1 MLSCIWMPPAGA
13 LGGALCTMRFTSMES
28 RSGTLLKE
36 LCSGGGRGPCC
47 GRGQQT
53 VRLAI
58 ARGRLDLTLIY
69 NKILSDFSGLN
80 SVALNASGDLA
91 AVCFN
96 DREIIVY
103 RILEGSQKI
112 DPSQIVNPKI
122 GAVLEGGSLQEYR
135 FIRLP
140 LARYNRPPAAEV
152 NYRPSKLA
160 FLNDET

>member
-1 MLSCIWMPPAGA
+1 MS
-13 LGGALCTMRFTSMES
+13 
-28 RSGTLLKE
+28 
-36 LCSGGGRGPCC
+36 
-47 GRGQQT
+47 
-53 VRLAI
+53 
-58 ARGRLDLTLIY
+58 LIY
-69 NKILSDFSGLN
+69 NKILSHYSGLN
-80 SVALNASGDLA
+80 SVALNATGDLA

-140 LARYNRPPAAEV
+140 LTRYNRPPAAEG
-152 NYRPSKLA
+152 NYSHTKLA
-160 FLNDET
+160 FLNDDILLVARTVEQIG